1 MSRRIS
7 HAIEIEASPAAVW
20 TTLTDLGSF
29 PAWNPFILKIDGELR
44 TGARLAVTIQPSGHR
59 ASTFRPTVLAVEP
72 ERELRWLGRFLIPGL
87 FDGEHSFR
95 LEGIPRGTRLTQA
108 ERFSG
113 ILVWL
118 SRRALDSTESG
129 FQRMNEA
136 VKARAEQVQAVG

>member
-7 HAIEIEASPAAVW
+7 HAIKIEASPAAVW
-20 TTLTDLGSF
+20 TTLTDLESF

-87 FDGEHSFR
+87 FDGEHSFIVEPHGPDR
-95 LEGIPRGTRLTQA
+95 ARFVQHETFTGLLVPLVLRGMR
-108 ERFSG
+108 SN
-113 ILVWL
+113 I
-118 SRRALDSTESG
+118 RRGFEEMNLAL
-129 FQRMNEA
+129 
-136 VKARAEQVQAVG
+136 KARAEQG